1 MFKLF
6 KKKSPLDKLHDQ
18 YEKKM
23 KEAHQLSTSNRSAS
37 DAKVKE
43 ADDILKK
50 IDQLKA
56 EA

>member
-1 MFKLF
+1 
-6 KKKSPLDKLHDQ
+6 
-18 YEKKM
+18 M

>member
-6 KKKSPLDKLHDQ
+6 KKKSPLDKLYDD

-37 DAKVKE
+37 DAKVAE
-43 ADDILKK
+43 ANEILKK